1 MAYTVEFE
9 LPNNKKEA
17 DFILELLK
25 RLNVRFTQ
33 KKLQEETKVD
43 ALIEANKTLLD
54 ERLNALE
61 KGASISYT
69 WEEAQEVLN
78 NRKLQ
83 LA

>member
-1 MAYTVEFE
+1 MVYTIEFE
-9 LPNNKKEA
+9 LPDNKKEA

-33 KKLQEETKVD
+33 KKLEEETKVD
-43 ALIEANKTLLD
+43 ALIEANKTLLY
-54 ERLNALE
+54 ERLDAIE

-69 WEEAQEVLN
+69 WEETQEILN

-83 LA
+83 PA

>member
-1 MAYTVEFE
+1 MVYTIEFE

-33 KKLQEETKVD
+33 KKLQEEAKVD

-54 ERLNALE
+54 ERLTAIE

-69 WEEAQEVLN
+69 WEEAQEILN

-83 LA
+83 LT

>member
-69 WEEAQEVLN
+69 WEEAQEILN

>member
-54 ERLNALE
+54 ERLNAIE

-69 WEEAQEVLN
+69 WEEAQEILN

-83 LA
+83 PA

>member
-1 MAYTVEFE
+1 MVYTIEFE

-25 RLNVRFTQ
+25 RLNVSFTQ
-33 KKLQEETKVD
+33 KKLAEETHVD

-54 ERLNALE
+54 ERLDAIE
-61 KGASISYT
+61 QGVSISYT
-69 WEEAQEVLN
+69 WEEAQVILN

-83 LA
+83 PA

>member
-1 MAYTVEFE
+1 MVYTIEFE

-33 KKLQEETKVD
+33 KKLEEENRVD

-54 ERLNALE
+54 ERLNAIE
-61 KGASISYT
+61 KGVSISYT
-69 WEEAQEVLN
+69 WEEAQEILN

-83 LA
+83 PV